1 MSSKYKDELGLIVM
15 KNCENFGKS
24 IDSKI
29 MEKRQISESFI
40 IPIEQVRFNNGEGK
54 VVIKDSVRDKDLY
67 ILSDV
72 GNHSETYKM
81 FGYENH
87 MSPDDHYQDIKRVIS
102 AIRGQ
107 ADRIS
112 VVMPLLYESRQHRRK
127 GRESLD
133 CALAL
138 QELQSLGVSTIVT
151 FDVHDP
157 NIQNAVPNSMSFEN
171 FYPTNTILK
180 EFIKNE
186 DFDSSD
192 VIFISPDTGAMDRAR
207 YYANM
212 FQADV
217 GMFHKRRDLSKI
229 VDGKNP
235 IVAHE
240 YLGRNLTGKT
250 AIVVDDMIASGGS
263 MLDVANDLKQRGAK
277 KVYLI
282 STFAMFTNG
291 FDKFNEAFK
300 SGLFDKL
307 YSTNLTYVD
316 SEVTKMPW
324 YKMVDCST
332 YASDIIDTL
341 NSSGSISELK
351 NGKQKIIEMLDKKEV
366 RINILILFIL

>member
-29 MEKRQISESFI
+29 MKKRQISESFI

-217 GMFHKRRDLSKI
+217 GIFHKRRDLSKI

-263 MLDVANDLKQRGAK
+263 MLDVANDLKQRGAQ

-351 NGKQKIIEMLDKKEV
+351 NGKQKIIEMLDKK
-366 RINILILFIL
+366 RSKN